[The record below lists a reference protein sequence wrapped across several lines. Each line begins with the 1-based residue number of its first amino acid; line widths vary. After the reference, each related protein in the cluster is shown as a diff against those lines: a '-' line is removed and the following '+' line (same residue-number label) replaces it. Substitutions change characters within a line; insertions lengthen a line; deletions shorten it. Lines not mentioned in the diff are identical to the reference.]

1 MQGNGAEFSGL
12 KLKDAAKWCPVMPKL
27 GAEPIRKAAL
37 INATIATVGRAGTL
51 DVTVAQIAREAGMS
65 SALAHHYFGSKERI
79 FLAAMRH
86 ILGQYADSARE
97 LLKDA
102 PDPRQRLAAVVR
114 ANFTPHNFA
123 RDTVAAW
130 LNFYALAL
138 VEPEAARL
146 LRVYH
151 KRLRSNLL
159 VALRPLAGAGAERIA
174 RTVGALIDGRYLR
187 AALSHDA
194 DAAAAERTTLDY
206 LEKVLP

>member
-1 MQGNGAEFSGL
+1 
-12 KLKDAAKWCPVMPKL
+12 MPKL
-27 GAEPIRKAAL
+27 GVEPIRKAAL
-37 INATIATVGRAGTL
+37 INATIATVGRAGSL

-86 ILGQYADSARE
+86 ILAGYGAGARA
-97 LLKDA
+97 LLSESQS
-102 PDPRQRLAAVVR
+102 PRERLNAVVK
-114 ANFTPHNFA
+114 ANFSSANFG
-123 RDTVAAW
+123 RETIAAW

-151 KRLRSNLL
+151 RRLRSNLL

-174 RTVGALIDGRYLR
+174 RTLGALIDGLYLR
-187 AALSHDA
+187 AALSNDA
-194 DAAAAERTTLDY
+194 DAVAAERTTLDY

>member
-1 MQGNGAEFSGL
+1 VDGAEFSGQ
-12 KLKDAAKWCPVMPKL
+12 KLKEAAKWCPVMPKL

-37 INATIATVGRAGTL
+37 INATIATVGRAGSL

-86 ILGQYADSARE
+86 ILTQYAESVRGQ
-97 LLKDA
+97 LKDA
-102 PDPRQRLAAVVR
+102 GTLHERLQAVVR
-114 ANFTPHNFA
+114 ANFTPLNFA
-123 RDTVAAW
+123 RETIAAW

-151 KRLRSNLL
+151 RRLRSNLL
-159 VALRPLAGAGAERIA
+159 VALRPLAGVEAERITA
-174 RTVGALIDGRYLR
+174 TVGALIDGLYLR
-187 AALSHDA
+187 AALSNEA
-194 DAAAAERTTLDY
+194 DAAAAERMTLDY

>member
-1 MQGNGAEFSGL
+1 
-12 KLKDAAKWCPVMPKL
+12 MPKL
-27 GAEPIRKAAL
+27 GVEPIRKAAL
-37 INATIATVGRAGTL
+37 INATIATVGRAGSL
-51 DVTVAQIAREAGMS
+51 DVTVAQIARQAGMS

-86 ILGQYADSARE
+86 ILSQYGLATRAALQGAGDSRE
-97 LLKDA
+97 
-102 PDPRQRLAAVVR
+102 RLAAIVAASFDSV
-114 ANFTPHNFA
+114 NFE
-123 RDTVAAW
+123 RDTIAAW

-151 KRLRSNLL
+151 KRQRSNLL

-174 RTVGALIDGRYLR
+174 RTVGALIDGLYLR